1 MKYSLTLDKL
11 AGRHY
16 NLHTHTYRC
25 KHATGEDREY
35 VEKAIEAGYDVL
47 GFSDHMPHM
56 FENKYVSRIRMT
68 MDELEGYV
76 NSIESL
82 KKEYAKDITIYLGLE
97 AEYFPSTYEKSMAI
111 IDQYPLDYMILGQHF
126 LDDEIGYKHVG
137 KSGQDEAILSAHV
150 DRVIEALNLERFIY
164 VAHPDIV
171 NFIGDDET
179 YAKHMLRLLNEFKK
193 RNLPIEL
200 NMGGYRDG
208 YHYPSKRLIQ
218 LGLENKNDF
227 IIAVDAHMPEELTDY
242 ETYDILKKSL
252 DI

>member
-1 MKYSLTLDKL
+1 MKYSLTLNDLVDK
-11 AGRHY
+11 RY

-35 VEKAIEAGYDVL
+35 VEKAIKAGYEVL
-47 GFSDHMPHM
+47 GFSDHMPHV
-56 FENKYVSRIRMT
+56 FDNKYISRIRMT

-76 NSIESL
+76 HSIESL
-82 KKEYAKDITIYLGLE
+82 KKEYQKDITIYLGLE
-97 AEYFPSTYEKSMAI
+97 AEYFPTTYERSMAI

-137 KSGQDEAILSAHV
+137 KSGQDESVLSAYV
-150 DRVIEALNLERFIY
+150 DRVLEALDLERFIY

-171 NFIGDDET
+171 NYIGDDET

-200 NMGGYRDG
+200 NMGGFRDG

-227 IIAVDAHMPEELTDY
+227 IIAADAHMPEEIADY
-242 ETYDILKKSL
+242 ETYNILKKSL